1 MATDKPTIHLSLS
14 ALEAE
19 VAKPEA
25 FVLALSGG
33 KRITFPDLFD
43 MPADEASQFF
53 KDLEETGQNDFEF
66 LEKWLSEKDF
76 AAYKAEKIPMRVHA
90 ALIQRVMDYYEQTVG
105 KPGEGRASAS
115 S

>member
-1 MATDKPTIHLSLS
+1 MANDKPTIHLSLS

-33 KRITFPDLFD
+33 KRITFPDLYD
-43 MPADEASQFF
+43 MPADEAGQFF
-53 KDLEETGQNDFEF
+53 KDLEASGQNDFDF
-66 LEKWLSEKDF
+66 LEKWLSAKDF
-76 AAYKAEKIPMRVHA
+76 EAYKAEKIPLRLHA
-90 ALIQRVMDYYEQTVG
+90 ALIERVMNYYQQTVG
-105 KPGEGRASAS
+105 KPGEGPASAS